1 MSQRNTIWI
10 NRAVNIGLYW
20 TFCLLVSSG
29 LVLEYRLG
37 TEFLDPTGA
46 AIWGMDW
53 KAWSVLHLTL
63 GITLSCLVL
72 IHLWMNRKW
81 IWIVATQ
88 RKNWALIIGLLLGMI
103 LLLAPLL
110 STVSRNITP

>member
-1 MSQRNTIWI
+1 MSQRSSVWI
-10 NRAVNIGLYW
+10 NRAVNTGLYW

-29 LVLEYRLG
+29 LILEYRLG
-37 TEFLDPTGA
+37 TEFVDPTGA

-63 GITLSCLVL
+63 GITLSALVL
-72 IHLWMNRKW
+72 IHLWMNRRW
-81 IWIVATQ
+81 IWTVATQ
-88 RKNWALIIGLLLGMI
+88 RKNWALGLGLLIGVI

-110 STVSRNITP
+110 SAITRGETP